1 MARPERAGAAHSS
14 VTYRG
19 LRDWIE
25 QVGKMGELLEVN
37 GAHWDREMGVDHAD
51 AHRRR
56 QG

>member
-25 QVGKMGELLEVN
+25 QVEKMGELLE
-37 GAHWDREMGVDHAD
+37 GQ
-51 AHRRR
+51 RRPL
-56 QG
+56 GP